1 MHQEASNNI
10 NSTINQIS
18 ITDKESAQVLPTTL
32 KQFMNSDVQIVY
44 NDADKLNKLY
54 QEFGEIVNTFDS
66 IFYISKDNT
75 EKLKF
80 CVEKMKVF
88 EEDFK
93 NESENGKNYYNNLF
107 VLLLRLD
114 ANLFIKKY
122 DNSPDYVKNDLNNKY
137 LYSSSLYKLGRKDDA
152 IKIIDEIISVSN
164 DDKYFIQKCYFLFI
178 DGKIQDLKRVLA
190 KKIIKND
197 SNGFYGVFELETL
210 YLKDKKI
217 KSLKKMNRKYKNKPL
232 YHLRMAEIIYEID
245 CSQEQEI
252 KDNLKL
258 AFANIEDNNLL
269 LIMKLIDTSTI
280 VKQEDY
286 LLRLVNDK
294 KYNSILIESR
304 ILNLLVYKED
314 KTDDEI
320 EKIKNILN
328 EVGNTDLVNVD
339 NINAILSI
347 NSHKELEAI
356 DFFNKSYEKN
366 KTMYVA
372 SNLLNL
378 VLKNND
384 VRNINK
390 IQDYID
396 TLTATTKASDFMLI
410 SSAYL
415 LLGNLNLTLENAY
428 IGTILSQNNTDY
440 FMRFWAVRIEYESED
455 KPLKNITNES
465 VIEMSNPKKSL
476 KICMDMNIPNRFNIN
491 SFYDVIFNEDKT
503 FELNAIGKC
512 IGDIVCYNDE
522 NFKVDSIT
530 HKYDYFLKLIFP
542 KIKDGRYFKTITSDD
557 SDPLKGIR
565 EFLIK
570 DRKTSEKL
578 FEAYDLEKTDDNGL
592 PLSFFVNNENKTYR
606 EILLTLLFTNDDYK
620 LYAGEVNPIN
630 SDKFVIDITSL
641 VMLEQ
646 FDLLNKLIEIKDNI
660 YITQSTINTIMKTFN
675 YYLKNK
681 RDTLLIFADENN
693 ELRKQ
698 KMSKDDYKVLQE
710 FWRNILEVSSKLNV
724 ISHESSIDKI
734 NLESCQIDTIDFSI
748 KNNCTLVSEDL
759 ILKRV
764 AYAFNN
770 QIVNS
775 TNFLAVAELLCS
787 SMDEYIKL
795 VNTLS
800 KGKYLYCISEF
811 SLLKITLYSLLNKE
825 YQQTLI
831 EIINNI
837 FSTSFLY
844 YEYLEIVIR
853 VVLYMHYYET
863 IDDKDFYI
871 NLIDKIKYYC
881 TEYKNSSCY
890 DMLDKI
896 KQNIESEYEN
906 CE

>member
-18 ITDKESAQVLPTTL
+18 ITDKESAQVLATTL

-114 ANLFIKKY
+114 ANLFIEKY

-286 LLRLVNDK
+286 LLKLVNDK
-294 KYNSILIESR
+294 KYNSILIKSR

-512 IGDIVCYNDE
+512 IGDIVCYNGE

-557 SDPLKGIR
+557 SDLLKGIR

-578 FEAYDLEKTDDNGL
+578 FEAYDLEKTEDNGL

-724 ISHESSIDKI
+724 ISHESSMDKI

-764 AYAFNN
+764 AYAFNS

-787 SMDEYIKL
+787 SVGEYIKL

-853 VVLYMHYYET
+853 VVLYIHYYET

-890 DMLDKI
+890 DMLDNI

>member
-18 ITDKESAQVLPTTL
+18 ITDKESAQVLATTL

-114 ANLFIKKY
+114 ANLFIEKY
-122 DNSPDYVKNDLNNKY
+122 DNSPDYVKNDLNNKC
-137 LYSSSLYKLGRKDDA
+137 LYSSLLYKLGRKDDA

-286 LLRLVNDK
+286 LLKLVNDK

-396 TLTATTKASDFMLI
+396 TLTATTRASDFMLI

-440 FMRFWAVRIEYESED
+440 FMRFWAVYTECESKD
-455 KPLKNITNES
+455 KSLKNITNES
-465 VIEMSNPKKSL
+465 VIEMSNHKKSL
-476 KICMDMNIPNRFNIN
+476 KICMDRNIPNRFNIN
-491 SFYDVIFNEDKT
+491 SFYDVRFNEYKI

-512 IGDIVCYNDE
+512 IGDIVCYNGE

-542 KIKDGRYFKTITSDD
+542 KIKDGQYFKTITNDD

-570 DRKTSEKL
+570 DRKTREKL
-578 FEAYDLEKTDDNGL
+578 FEAYNLEKTEDNGL

-606 EILLTLLFTNDDYK
+606 DILLALLFKNDDYK

-646 FDLLNKLIEIKDNI
+646 FDLLNKLIEIKDNV

-681 RDTLLIFADENN
+681 RDTLSVFVDGNN

-710 FWRNILEVSSKLNV
+710 FWRNILEVSYELNV
-724 ISHESSIDKI
+724 INHESSMDKI

-759 ILKRV
+759 FLKKV

-775 TNFLAVAELLCS
+775 TNFLAVSELLCS
-787 SMDEYIKL
+787 SMGEYIKL

-800 KGKYLYCISEF
+800 KGKYLYCISKL

-853 VVLYMHYYET
+853 VVLYIYYYEA
-863 IDDKDFYI
+863 IDDKEFYI

>member
-18 ITDKESAQVLPTTL
+18 ITDKESAQVLATTL

-114 ANLFIKKY
+114 ANLFIEKY
-122 DNSPDYVKNDLNNKY
+122 DNSPDYVKNDLNNKC
-137 LYSSSLYKLGRKDDA
+137 LYSSLLYKLGRKDDA

-286 LLRLVNDK
+286 LLKLVNDK

-347 NSHKELEAI
+347 NSHKEL
-356 DFFNKSYEKN
+356 
-366 KTMYVA
+366 
-372 SNLLNL
+372 
-378 VLKNND
+378 
-384 VRNINK
+384 
-390 IQDYID
+390 
-396 TLTATTKASDFMLI
+396 
-410 SSAYL
+410 
-415 LLGNLNLTLENAY
+415 
-428 IGTILSQNNTDY
+428 
-440 FMRFWAVRIEYESED
+440 
-455 KPLKNITNES
+455 
-465 VIEMSNPKKSL
+465 
-476 KICMDMNIPNRFNIN
+476 
-491 SFYDVIFNEDKT
+491 
-503 FELNAIGKC
+503 
-512 IGDIVCYNDE
+512 
-522 NFKVDSIT
+522 
-530 HKYDYFLKLIFP
+530 
-542 KIKDGRYFKTITSDD
+542 
-557 SDPLKGIR
+557 
-565 EFLIK
+565 
-570 DRKTSEKL
+570 
-578 FEAYDLEKTDDNGL
+578 
-592 PLSFFVNNENKTYR
+592 
-606 EILLTLLFTNDDYK
+606 
-620 LYAGEVNPIN
+620 
-630 SDKFVIDITSL
+630 
-641 VMLEQ
+641 
-646 FDLLNKLIEIKDNI
+646 
-660 YITQSTINTIMKTFN
+660 
-675 YYLKNK
+675 
-681 RDTLLIFADENN
+681 
-693 ELRKQ
+693 
-698 KMSKDDYKVLQE
+698 
-710 FWRNILEVSSKLNV
+710 
-724 ISHESSIDKI
+724 
-734 NLESCQIDTIDFSI
+734 
-748 KNNCTLVSEDL
+748 
-759 ILKRV
+759 
-764 AYAFNN
+764 
-770 QIVNS
+770 
-775 TNFLAVAELLCS
+775 
-787 SMDEYIKL
+787 
-795 VNTLS
+795 
-800 KGKYLYCISEF
+800 
-811 SLLKITLYSLLNKE
+811 
-825 YQQTLI
+825 
-831 EIINNI
+831 
-837 FSTSFLY
+837 
-844 YEYLEIVIR
+844 
-853 VVLYMHYYET
+853 
-863 IDDKDFYI
+863 
-871 NLIDKIKYYC
+871 
-881 TEYKNSSCY
+881 
-890 DMLDKI
+890 
-896 KQNIESEYEN
+896 
-906 CE
+906 